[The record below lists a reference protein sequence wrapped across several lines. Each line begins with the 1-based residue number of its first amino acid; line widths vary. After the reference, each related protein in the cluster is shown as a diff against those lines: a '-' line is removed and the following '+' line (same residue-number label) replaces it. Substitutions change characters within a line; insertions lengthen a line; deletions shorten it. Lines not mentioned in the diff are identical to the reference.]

1 MAFEK
6 KEGAGS
12 LFYNDAASERHP
24 IHKGYII
31 WKGEEIQLALWAGKE
46 GSKVS
51 FSVKAEAKRERRE
64 DAPQQSI
71 TARAQATIRRPDS
84 NITSGRPRDDM
95 NDDIPF

>member
-6 KEGAGS
+6 KEGQGS

-24 IHKGYII
+24 IHKGYVI
-31 WKGEEIQLALWAGKE
+31 WKGEEIQLALWAGKD

-71 TARAQATIRRPDS
+71 SQRAMPKRPDPIS
-84 NITSGRPRDDM
+84 TGRQNILPDRDDEE
-95 NDDIPF
+95 IPY